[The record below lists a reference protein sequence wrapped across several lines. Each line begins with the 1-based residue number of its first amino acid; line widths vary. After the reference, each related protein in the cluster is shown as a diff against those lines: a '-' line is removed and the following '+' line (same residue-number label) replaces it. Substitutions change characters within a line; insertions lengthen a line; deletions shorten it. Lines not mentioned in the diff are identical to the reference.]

1 MMNKRNL
8 KKLAE
13 LGVAMTVIATLV
25 VGCGGKSS
33 TTETPTTPTPTIPT
47 PTTRSISIDFGV
59 LAQNGAA
66 SAVLGTDICAK
77 ALTLGTN
84 ASGVAVAGQVNDMRF
99 FVSGINLVDH
109 NGVAHPVTL
118 DETAFQSTGVALLD
132 FESAS
137 AVASGGT
144 IADAAANKCTGG
156 TAATNTVI
164 TGTVD
169 NGPHYHGVDFV
180 LGVPVKSTG
189 ANPVELNHANGA
201 TAGIAPL
208 AAAGMSWNWQGGKKF
223 TKIQYVP
230 NTPMVVYNASGVP
243 ATNASGVP
251 VTATTWNVHLG
262 STGCMFN
269 PAASGVTPA
278 GYECGAPNRVPV
290 ALDGTLG
297 GFLDSAGRSTQKV
310 VVDLVELFKTADLTK
325 EAGGAAGCMSGATDP
340 ECVAIFSALQLSN
353 GLPASAVTTTPVFK
367 LQ

>member
-33 TTETPTTPTPTIPT
+33 TTETPTTPTPTTPTPTIPT

-132 FESAS
+132 FE
-137 AVASGGT
+137 
-144 IADAAANKCTGG
+144 
-156 TAATNTVI
+156 
-164 TGTVD
+164 
-169 NGPHYHGVDFV
+169 
-180 LGVPVKSTG
+180 
-189 ANPVELNHANGA
+189 
-201 TAGIAPL
+201 
-208 AAAGMSWNWQGGKKF
+208 
-223 TKIQYVP
+223 
-230 NTPMVVYNASGVP
+230 
-243 ATNASGVP
+243 
-251 VTATTWNVHLG
+251 
-262 STGCMFN
+262 
-269 PAASGVTPA
+269 
-278 GYECGAPNRVPV
+278 
-290 ALDGTLG
+290 
-297 GFLDSAGRSTQKV
+297 
-310 VVDLVELFKTADLTK
+310 
-325 EAGGAAGCMSGATDP
+325 
-340 ECVAIFSALQLSN
+340 
-353 GLPASAVTTTPVFK
+353 
-367 LQ
+367 

>member
-1 MMNKRNL
+1 
-8 KKLAE
+8 
-13 LGVAMTVIATLV
+13 
-25 VGCGGKSS
+25 
-33 TTETPTTPTPTIPT
+33 
-47 PTTRSISIDFGV
+47 
-59 LAQNGAA
+59 
-66 SAVLGTDICAK
+66 LGTDICGK

-84 ASGVAVAGQVNDMRF
+84 ASGVAVAGQVNDLRF
-99 FVSGINLVDH
+99 FVSGLNLVDH
-109 NGVAHPVTL
+109 SGVLHAVTL

-137 AVASGGT
+137 AVGAGGV

-156 TAATNTVI
+156 TVATNTVV

-169 NGPHYHGVDFV
+169 NGPHYHGVAFT
-180 LGVPVKSTG
+180 LGVPVKSAG
-189 ANPVELNHANGA
+189 ANPVDLNHANGA

-208 AAAGMSWNWQGGKKF
+208 AAPGMSWNWQGGKKF

-243 ATNASGVP
+243 ATNASGVA
-251 VTATTWNVHLG
+251 VTSPTWNVHLG
-262 STGCMFN
+262 STGCKFN

-297 GFLDSAGRSTQKV
+297 GFLDTAGHSTQKV
-310 VVDLVELFKTADLTK
+310 VVDLIELFKTADLTK
-325 EAGGAAGCMSGATDP
+325 EAGGAPGCMSGATDP
-340 ECVAIFSALQLSN
+340 ECVAIFNALQLSA
-353 GLPASAVTTTPVFK
+353 GLPASAPSAVFK